1 MARIARRRAEEREF
15 LEDPERRGIPTRGVR
30 VDDGSTTM
38 FEKLFSAV
46 PDEVRGFVAIQLL
59 VPVSVDEP
67 RAMRERG

>member
-1 MARIARRRAEEREF
+1 MARIARRRAEERAF